1 MSPNLL
7 NKYVWLVEA
16 IDNAKKSNQKCNKS
30 TFMFIFAALMIMSW
44 KRTY

>member
-16 IDNAKKSNQKCNKS
+16 IDNAKKQTKNAINQLLCL
-30 TFMFIFAALMIMSW
+30 FLQHQ
-44 KRTY
+44 